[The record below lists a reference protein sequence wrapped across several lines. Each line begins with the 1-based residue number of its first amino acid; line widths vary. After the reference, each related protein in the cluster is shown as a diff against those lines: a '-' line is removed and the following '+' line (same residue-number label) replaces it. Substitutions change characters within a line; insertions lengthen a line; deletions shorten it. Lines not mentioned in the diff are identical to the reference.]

1 MSIFGRK
8 PWLRSAVIEIVILC
22 MPLSVFSFI
31 SFEKRDF
38 AAMFTFFVVLMLLF
52 IGYIFFKNHSIY
64 QQLKGHSV
72 GDQSG

>member
-22 MPLSVFSFI
+22 MPLSLFSFI

-52 IGYIFFKNHSIY
+52 VGYIFFKNHSIY
-64 QQLKGHSV
+64 QKLKGHSV
-72 GDQSG
+72 EDQSD